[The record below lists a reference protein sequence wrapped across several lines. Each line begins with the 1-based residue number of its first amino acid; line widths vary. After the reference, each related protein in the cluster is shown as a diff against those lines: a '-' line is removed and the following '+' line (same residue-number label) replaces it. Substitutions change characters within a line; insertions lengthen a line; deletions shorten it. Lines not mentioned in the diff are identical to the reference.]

1 MDWIQIQS
9 LDSFTDSAS
18 QKAMA
23 ASVYIRTTNP
33 DGNITTILL
42 ASKTKVSPLKRLTI
56 PRLELSGAVLLT
68 KLVHHIVTIHDFPGI
83 SIYLWTDS
91 AITYTWINNHP
102 SRWKEFVHN
111 RVCFIQETLP
121 QVIWCFVSGK
131 ENPADLATRG
141 LLN

>member
-1 MDWIQIQS
+1 
-9 LDSFTDSAS
+9 
-18 QKAMA
+18 
-23 ASVYIRTTNP
+23 
-33 DGNITTILL
+33 
-42 ASKTKVSPLKRLTI
+42 LKRLTI

-68 KLVHHIVTIHDFPGI
+68 KLVRHIIIIYDFPGI

-91 AITYTWINNHP
+91 AITYTWVNNHP

-121 QVIWCFVSGK
+121 QAIWCFVPGK

-141 LLN
+141 LMLAQLIDTFTWWIQGHTGSLNILRHGQINHVYQRQMTIWKKDQLKYPLLKE